1 MPPRCTHVKDRGG
14 AKAAMRLI
22 QAQLP
27 ANRFVLRADV
37 KSYYA
42 SIDHVL
48 LMDRLA
54 QFIRDRT
61 ILNLCGQY
69 WAISKAHRRALSI
82 HPKVSA
88 TPIQIASGLP
98 DRAVALDEPRGGRL
112 LLRRGAVV
120 ARHLLG
126 EFVWGFA
133 VGGGGCG
140 FGREAWGEPGT
151 FGCG

>member
-1 MPPRCTHVKDRGG
+1 MSIVLGLAGAAPLHARQGRGG

-69 WAISKAHRRALSI
+69 LKRTAERY
-82 HPKVSA
+82 
-88 TPIQIASGLP
+88 Q
-98 DRAVALDEPRGGRL
+98 PRFPR
-112 LLRRGAVV
+112 
-120 ARHLLG
+120 
-126 EFVWGFA
+126 
-133 VGGGGCG
+133 
-140 FGREAWGEPGT
+140 
-151 FGCG
+151 